1 MPKTIKVVL
10 FKMIFICLEYMST
23 ALQHYIEHRDDKS
36 FTKIYNEHRPSLL
49 YFIKKRIKDDMLAE
63 EVLSNTFEKVYLKID
78 TYNDIYSFKTWIYK
92 IAFNEA
98 GNILKRESKYVS
110 CDFNSSLDGD
120 EVYTSDI
127 YEAFDKV
134 NNQQEYDHTIDI
146 NESLAKDLMNEL
158 DDKHKGIMID
168 REVNNMSYKDIAEK
182 YQMNENTVKTRIFF
196 GRKKIQKAFD
206 KIKE

>member
-1 MPKTIKVVL
+1 MQ
-10 FKMIFICLEYMST
+10 T

-36 FTKIYNEHRPSLL
+36 FTKLYNDHRPGLL

-78 TYNDIYSFKTWIYK
+78 TYNDMYSFKTWIYK
-92 IAFNEA
+92 IASNEA
-98 GNILKRESKYVS
+98 GNILKRESKYMS
-110 CDFNSSLDGD
+110 CDFNSNLDGD
-120 EVYTSDI
+120 EVYSSDV

-134 NNQQEYDHTIDI
+134 NNQQEYDHDIDI

-158 DDKHKGIMID
+158 DVKHRDIMID
-168 REVNNMSYKDIAEK
+168 REVNKMNYKDIAEK
-182 YQMNENTVKTRIFF
+182 YEMKENTVKTRIFF

-206 KIKE
+206 KINKEK